1 MPNVAEQVYLTFAFP
16 QLMICGASFW
26 TIKGWFTRKAYSSA
40 ARIDQLARHIV
51 AAVEKEAVWRQFS
64 KSGLSLTRK
73 QRFTRPL
80 LFGSWLSTWQTYLNC
95 SCRAWPFSVPT
106 AELQFNLITLLSDY
120 DTIMQR
126 NIVEHINWVLSEL
139 SVGVHKEV
147 NRIGCMCISLLS
159 RTHRFSC
166 ILYEVWVA
174 ARFDVLFKLLNLKKT
189 INCKV
194 RYIYIARHGT

>member
-51 AAVEKEAVWRQFS
+51 AAVEKQAVWRHFS

-120 DTIMQR
+120 DTIKQR

-139 SVGVHKEV
+139 SVGVHKTV
-147 NRIGCMCISLLS
+147 NLIGRTCISL
-159 RTHRFSC
+159 
-166 ILYEVWVA
+166 
-174 ARFDVLFKLLNLKKT
+174 FK
-189 INCKV
+189 
-194 RYIYIARHGT
+194 